1 MTVRASRAIYLLL
14 HAASALA
21 LAGFLS
27 ACAVGSGSTTSTG
40 TLVEPVVL
48 TPEQQAIVERRE
60 AREETLL
67 RQVLNPDTAA
77 ELALLHNPVVAGA
90 LETLDMLYVD
100 RLLVAH
106 TVSPDFNGGRPRS
119 SMDTRIERPISVNVM
134 SWLYGPALDTGF
146 TAEERLTRVLAADQ
160 VGALMFAARRA
171 WVSVVSARQ
180 TVRYFEDVL
189 LALEAGRDIV
199 ESMRSVGN
207 ASELEVLRAQ
217 TLHADAVAHLTT
229 VQVAAAVQ
237 RERLIQVLGLWGP
250 DAERVQLPE
259 RFADLPR
266 TPVTPDGIEARAV
279 AQRFDIEAGR
289 ASDSPGEAAV
299 NARADVRTAW
309 LAYRGAYDLARH
321 AREALVPLAERTSA
335 EQLKMYNGMLI
346 GVLDLVADAA
356 QRINA
361 VNAALDAER
370 DFWLAEIELQRAM
383 AGVGISAVAPQPGA
397 PSGFQPG
404 ASYHVH

>member
-1 MTVRASRAIYLLL
+1 MTARATRAIYRLLC
-14 HAASALA
+14 AASALA
-21 LAGFLS
+21 LAGLLG
-27 ACAVGSGSTTSTG
+27 ACATGPGSTTATSS
-40 TLVEPVVL
+40 LAEPIVL
-48 TPEQQAIVERRE
+48 TPEQQAIEERRE
-60 AREETLL
+60 AREEMLL
-67 RQVLNPDTAA
+67 RQMLNPDTAA

-90 LETLDMLYVD
+90 LETLGMLYVD

-106 TVSPDFNGGRPRS
+106 TVSPEFNGGRPRS

-160 VGALMFAARRA
+160 IGALMFAARRA
-171 WVSVVSARQ
+171 WVSAVSARQ

-229 VQVAAAVQ
+229 VQVAAAVG

-259 RFADLPR
+259 RFPDLPR
-266 TPVTPDGIEARAV
+266 TAVTPDGIEARAV
-279 AQRFDIEAGR
+279 AQRFDVEAGR

-335 EQLKMYNGMLI
+335 EQLKMYNGMII
-346 GVLDLVADAA
+346 GVLDLIADSA

-383 AGVGISAVAPQPGA
+383 AGVGISAVAPQPGV

>member
-1 MTVRASRAIYLLL
+1 MTARAFRAIYLVS
-14 HAASALA
+14 HAASALT
-21 LAGFLS
+21 LAGILS
-27 ACAVGSGSTTSTG
+27 ACASGAGPTVVTG

-48 TPEQQAIVERRE
+48 TPEQQAIVDRRE
-60 AREETLL
+60 AREESLL
-67 RQVLNPDTAA
+67 QQVLTPDTAA

-100 RLLVAH
+100 RLLMAH
-106 TVSPDFNGGRPRS
+106 TLNPDFNGGRPRTTT
-119 SMDTRIERPISVNVM
+119 DTRIERPISVNVM
-134 SWLYGPALDTGF
+134 SWLFRPALDSGF
-146 TAEERLTRVLAADQ
+146 TPEERLARIQAADEI
-160 VGALMFAARRA
+160 GALLFAARRA
-171 WVSVVSARQ
+171 WVSAVSARQ
-180 TVRYFEDVL
+180 SQRYFEDVV

-207 ASELEVLRAQ
+207 ATELEVLRAQ
-217 TLHADAVAHLTT
+217 TLHADAIAHLTT
-229 VQVAAAVQ
+229 VQVASALE

-259 RFADLPR
+259 RFPNLPR

-279 AQRFDIEAGR
+279 AQRFDVEAGR
-289 ASDSPGEAAV
+289 SSGSPGEAAV

-335 EQLKMYNGMLI
+335 EQLKMYNGMII
-346 GVLDLVADAA
+346 GVLDLVADSA

-383 AGVGISAVAPQPGA
+383 AGVGISAVAPQPGV

>member
-1 MTVRASRAIYLLL
+1 MTVRASRAIYLVL
-14 HAASALA
+14 HALSALT
-21 LAGFLS
+21 LAGLLG
-27 ACAVGSGSTTSTG
+27 ACATGSRSTTLAG

-48 TPEQQAIVERRE
+48 TPEQQAIVDRRE

-67 RQVLNPDTAA
+67 QQVLTPDTAA

-106 TVSPDFNGGRPRS
+106 TVNPDFNGGRPPS
-119 SMDTRIERPISVNVM
+119 TMDTRIERPISVNVM
-134 SWLYGPALDTGF
+134 SWLYGPALDTSF
-146 TAEERLTRVLAADQ
+146 TPEERLARVQAADE
-160 VGALMFAARRA
+160 VGALLFAARRA
-171 WVSVVSARQ
+171 WVSAVSARQ
-180 TVRYFEDVL
+180 TLRYFEDVV
-189 LALEAGRDIV
+189 LALEGGRDIV

-207 ASELEVLRAQ
+207 ASELEALRAQ
-217 TLHADAVAHLTT
+217 TLHADAIAHLTT
-229 VQVAAAVQ
+229 VQVAAAVE

-250 DAERVQLPE
+250 DAERVQVPE
-259 RFADLPR
+259 RFPDLPR
-266 TPVTPDGIEARAV
+266 TPVTPDGIEGRAV
-279 AQRFDIEAGR
+279 AQRFDVEAGR
-289 ASDSPGEAAV
+289 SSGSPGEAAV

-397 PSGFQPG
+397 PTGFQPG

>member
-1 MTVRASRAIYLLL
+1 MTARASRAIYLVL

-21 LAGFLS
+21 LAGILS
-27 ACAVGSGSTTSTG
+27 ACTAGPASMTVAD

-48 TPEQQAIVERRE
+48 TPEQQAIVDRRE

-67 RQVLNPDTAA
+67 QQVLTPDTAA
-77 ELALLHNPVVAGA
+77 EVALLHNPVVAGA
-90 LETLDMLYVD
+90 LETLGMLYID

-106 TVSPDFNGGRPRS
+106 TVSPDFNGGQPRS
-119 SMDTRIERPISVNVM
+119 TMDTRIERPISVNVM
-134 SWLYGPALDTGF
+134 SWLYGPALELNF
-146 TAEERLTRVLAADQ
+146 TSEERLLRVQAADQ
-160 VGALMFAARRA
+160 IGALLFAARRA
-171 WVSVVSARQ
+171 WVSAVSARQ
-180 TVRYFEDVL
+180 TQRYYEDVV

-199 ESMRSVGN
+199 ESSRSVGN
-207 ASELEVLRAQ
+207 ATELEALRAQ

-229 VQVAAAVQ
+229 VQVAAALE

-259 RFADLPR
+259 RFPDLPR

-279 AQRFDIEAGR
+279 AQRFDVEVGR
-289 ASDSPGEAAV
+289 STGEPGEAAV

-309 LAYRGAYDLARH
+309 LAYRGAYDLAKH

-335 EQLKMYNGMLI
+335 EQLKMYNGMII
-346 GVLDLVADAA
+346 GVLDLLADAA

-383 AGVGISAVAPQPGA
+383 AGVGVSAVAAQAGA

-404 ASYHVH
+404 ATYHVH

>member
-1 MTVRASRAIYLLL
+1 MTQRAFRAIYLVL
-14 HAASALA
+14 HAASALT
-21 LAGFLS
+21 LAGMLG
-27 ACAVGSGSTTSTG
+27 ACAAGSGSTTAMG

-48 TPEQQAIVERRE
+48 TPEQQALLERRE
-60 AREETLL
+60 AREEALL
-67 RQVLNPDTAA
+67 SQVLTPDLAA

-90 LETLDMLYVD
+90 LETLGMLYVD

-106 TVSPDFNGGRPRS
+106 TVSPNFNGGRPRS

-134 SWLYGPALDTGF
+134 SWLYGPALDTSF

-160 VGALMFAARRA
+160 IGALMFAARRA

-180 TVRYFEDVL
+180 TVRYFEDVV

-237 RERLIQVLGLWGP
+237 RERLVQALGLWGP

-279 AQRFDIEAGR
+279 AQRFDVEAGR

-335 EQLKMYNGMLI
+335 EQLKMYNGMII

-383 AGVGISAVAPQPGA
+383 AGVGISAVAPLPGA

>member
-1 MTVRASRAIYLLL
+1 MTARVSRAIYLLFRT
-14 HAASALA
+14 ASAL
-21 LAGFLS
+21 LFAGLLG
-27 ACAVGSGSTTSTG
+27 ACATSPGSTAVIG
-40 TLVEPVVL
+40 PLAEPVVL
-48 TPEQQAIVERRE
+48 TPEQQVILERRE

-67 RQVLNPDTAA
+67 QQVLTPDTAA

-90 LETLDMLYVD
+90 LETLGMLYVD

-106 TVSPDFNGGRPRS
+106 TVNPDFNGGRPRS

-134 SWLYGPALDTGF
+134 SWLYGPALDSGF
-146 TAEERLTRVLAADQ
+146 TPEERLARVQAADEI
-160 VGALMFAARRA
+160 GALLFAARRA

-180 TVRYFEDVL
+180 TQAYFEDVV

-207 ASELEVLRAQ
+207 STELEALRAQ
-217 TLHADAVAHLTT
+217 TLHADAIAHLTT
-229 VQVAAAVQ
+229 VQVAAALE
-237 RERLIQVLGLWGP
+237 RERLVQVLGLWGP
-250 DAERVQLPE
+250 DAERVQLSE
-259 RFADLPR
+259 RFGDLPR
-266 TPVTPDGIEARAV
+266 TAVTPDGIEARAV
-279 AQRFDIEAGR
+279 AQRFDVEAGR
-289 ASDSPGEAAV
+289 NSGSPGEAAV

-383 AGVGISAVAPQPGA
+383 AGVGISAVAPQPGV

>member
-1 MTVRASRAIYLLL
+1 MTLFFQ
-14 HAASALA
+14 AASALA
-21 LAGFLS
+21 LAGILG
-27 ACAVGSGSTTSTG
+27 ACAAGSGSTAVTG

-48 TPEQQAIVERRE
+48 TPEQQAILDRRE

-67 RQVLNPDTAA
+67 QQVLTPDTAA
-77 ELALLHNPVVAGA
+77 ELALLHNPLVAGG

-100 RLLVAH
+100 RLLMAH

-119 SMDTRIERPISVNVM
+119 TMDTRIERPISVNVM
-134 SWLYGPALDTGF
+134 SWLYGPALDSSF
-146 TAEERLTRVLAADQ
+146 TPEERLARIVAADEI
-160 VGALMFAARRA
+160 GALLFAARRA
-171 WVSVVSARQ
+171 WVSAVSARQ
-180 TVRYFEDVL
+180 TQRYYEDVV

-207 ASELEVLRAQ
+207 ATELEALRAQ

-229 VQVAAAVQ
+229 VQVAAAVE

-259 RFADLPR
+259 RFPDLPR
-266 TPVTPDGIEARAV
+266 TSVTPDGIEARAV
-279 AQRFDIEAGR
+279 AQRFDVEAGR
-289 ASDSPGEAAV
+289 SAGEPGEAAV

-309 LAYRGAYDLARH
+309 LAYRGAYDLAMH

-335 EQLKMYNGMLI
+335 EQLKLYNGMII
-346 GVLDLVADAA
+346 GVLDLIADSA

-383 AGVGISAVAPQPGA
+383 AGVGISAVAPQPGV